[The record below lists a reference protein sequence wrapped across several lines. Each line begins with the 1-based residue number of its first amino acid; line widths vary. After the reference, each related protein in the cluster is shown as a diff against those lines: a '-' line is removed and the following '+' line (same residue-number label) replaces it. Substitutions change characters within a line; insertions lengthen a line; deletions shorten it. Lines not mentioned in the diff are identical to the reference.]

1 MCIPA
6 CKFIFMIVCFR
17 ATVDR
22 GGNNMKFK
30 NDLGKPWKYKEGD
43 FTVVRTSMWSPPGC
57 HPVGCG
63 LKLYVDRNGR
73 LDHVEGDEN
82 NPITKGRL
90 CVRCLALKDYVYN
103 PSRVVYP
110 MKRDPA
116 FRGQHDKWVRITW
129 DEAYETIKAKRD
141 YFRDTYGPEC
151 MAVFSGTG
159 RSGGI
164 LVADMAQAVL
174 GTPNAC
180 YTQSGYA
187 CYQPRSMSCSHV
199 LGAYYPEMDYAGGL
213 EGTYDNPNYKVPEVI
228 VMWGKMALASNGD
241 GLFGHAVIDLMKRG
255 AKLISVDPRV
265 NWLSTRSAVHVRVRP
280 GTDTAMAMAWLS
292 VIISEDLY
300 DHDFVE
306 KWTYGFDE
314 FCNRIND
321 PDKGM
326 TPEKA
331 ADICEVPVED
341 IYKAARMYAAAKP
354 ASIAWGLAFDQN
366 QNGNQAAHCVL
377 ALMALTGNID
387 VPGGQ
392 IIAEIDAVPGVEQGD
407 EIEVNLDKADAS
419 SDENAAEDAARPQ
432 RRIGWD
438 ALPEDLKSKTIG
450 YDEYPL
456 YVDNIRNAQ
465 ADMMFDAVTTG
476 KPYKIRMGWIQSTNL
491 LSPTCCAQPTGWYE
505 GLKNLEWCMAT
516 DCFITPTVEA
526 FGDLILPL
534 ASCAE
539 KDDVV
544 MTHYAGSPVTVGS
557 INKAVEVGEVK
568 SDIDILI
575 ELGEYLGQDCLKDEN
590 GNRLF
595 ADEID
600 FLTQRR
606 ARSTNEPFEELR
618 EEVVHQRGV
627 HYRKYEKGL
636 LRPDRKPGF
645 LTPTGRVELW
655 STAYAHYGED
665 PLPYYKE
672 PAFSPH
678 TDPDLA
684 AKYPY
689 ILTTG
694 ARHYA
699 SFHSEHRQIPVLR
712 ELHPDPIIEINL
724 DDAEKEGIADGQ
736 WVEIQN
742 DYGRAKFKAS
752 VSSVVKKGTIQ
763 ADHGWWF
770 PERQADDDSRK
781 EIIPLGEIV
790 EPNKIQA
797 TINNKDIYDG
807 FVKTDHADEQ
817 SLYGVWQSNCNDL
830 ISNHYN
836 SRLGY
841 GGPYKCNCC
850 SIKPL
855 QKSYDTDMNL
865 VEKKFGKLV

>member
-1 MCIPA
+1 ME
-6 CKFIFMIVCFR
+6 
-17 ATVDR
+17 
-22 GGNNMKFK
+22 FK
-30 NDLGKPWKYKEGD
+30 NDLGKPWKYEDGD

-63 LKLYVDRNGR
+63 LKLYVDADGR

-103 PSRVVYP
+103 PSRVVHP
-110 MKRDPA
+110 MKRDPKH
-116 FRGQHDKWVRITW
+116 RGQHDKWERITW
-129 DEAYETIKAKRD
+129 DEAYTLIKEKRD
-141 YFRDTYGPEC
+141 YFATRYGPEC

-199 LGAYYPEMDYAGGL
+199 LGAYYPELDYAGGL
-213 EGTYDNPNYKVPEVI
+213 ENTYDNPDYRVPEVM
-228 VMWGKMALASNGD
+228 VMWGKEPLPSNGD
-241 GLFGHAVIDLMKRG
+241 GLFGHAVIDLLKRG

-265 NWLSTRSAVHVRVRP
+265 NWLSTRSEVHLRVRP
-280 GTDTAMAMAWLS
+280 GTDTAMGMAWLW
-292 VIISEDLY
+292 VIINEDLY

-314 FCNRIND
+314 FCARIND
-321 PDKGM
+321 PEQGM

-331 ADICEVPVED
+331 ALVCEVPVED
-341 IYKAARMYAAAKP
+341 IYAAARMYARATP

-366 QNGNQAAHCVL
+366 QNGNQAAHCIL
-377 ALMALTGNID
+377 ALMAICGNID

-392 IIAEIDAVPGVEQGD
+392 IIAEIDAAPGVEEGAT
-407 EIEVNLDKADAS
+407 IEVNLDKADAAA
-419 SDENAAEDAARPQ
+419 DDNAAEDAARPQ

-438 ALPEDLKSKTIG
+438 SLPDDLRAKTIG
-450 YDEYPL
+450 YQEYPL
-456 YVDNIRNAQ
+456 YVDNIRNAH

-476 KPYKIRMGWIQSTNL
+476 KPYKVRMGWIQSTNL

-516 DCFITPTVEA
+516 DCFITPSIEGLA
-526 FGDLILPL
+526 DLFLPL

-544 MTHYAGSPVTVGS
+544 MTHYAGSPVMVGS
-557 INKAVEVGEVK
+557 VNKAVDVGEVK
-568 SDIDILI
+568 SDIQILI
-575 ELGEYLGQDCLKDEN
+575 ELGEYLDQDCLKDEE
-590 GNRLF
+590 GERLF
-595 ADEID
+595 KDEID

-606 ARSTNEPFEELR
+606 ARSAKEPFEALR

-627 HYRKYEKGL
+627 HYRKYETGL

-665 PLPYYKE
+665 PLPYYRE

-678 TDPDLA
+678 TDSALA
-684 AKYPY
+684 EKYPF

-694 ARHYA
+694 ARLFA
-699 SFHSEHRQIPVLR
+699 FFHSEHRQIPLLR
-712 ELHPDPIIEINL
+712 ELHPDPRIEINPE
-724 DDAEKEGIADGQ
+724 DACRIGVADGQ
-736 WVEIQN
+736 WVEIAN
-742 DYGRAKFKAS
+742 DYGRARYKAK
-752 VSSVVKKGTIQ
+752 VSPIVKKGIVQ

-770 PERQADDDSRK
+770 PERQADDDSSHDRMD
-781 EIIPLGEIV
+781 EGEIV
-790 EPNKIQA
+790 KDGIVQSDHVDEP
-797 TINNKDIYDG
+797 G
-807 FVKTDHADEQ
+807 
-817 SLYGVWQSNCNDL
+817 LYGVWQSNCNDL
-830 ISNHYN
+830 VANHFN
-836 SRLGY
+836 SKLGY

-850 SIKPL
+850 SIRPL
-855 QKSYDTDMNL
+855 QDSYDTDMGL
-865 VEKKFGKLV
+865 VVEKFGELV

>member
-1 MCIPA
+1 ME
-6 CKFIFMIVCFR
+6 
-17 ATVDR
+17 
-22 GGNNMKFK
+22 FK
-30 NDLGKPWKYKEGD
+30 NDLGKPWKYEEDG

-63 LKLYVDRNGR
+63 LKLYVDQDGR

-82 NPITKGRL
+82 NPITRGRL

-103 PSRVVYP
+103 PSRIIYP
-110 MKRDPA
+110 MKRDPKN
-116 FRGQHDKWVRITW
+116 RGQHDRWERITW
-129 DEAYETIKAKRD
+129 DEAYALIKEKRD
-141 YFRDTYGPEC
+141 YFAATYGPEC

-199 LGAYYPEMDYAGGL
+199 LGAYYPELDYAGGL
-213 EGTYDNPNYKVPEVI
+213 EGTYDNPNYVVPEVV
-228 VMWGKMALASNGD
+228 VMWGKEPLPSNGD

-255 AKLISVDPRV
+255 AKLISVDPRA
-265 NWLSTRSAVHVRVRP
+265 NWLSTRSEVHLRVRP
-280 GTDTAMAMAWLS
+280 GTDTAMGMAWLW
-292 VIISEDLY
+292 VIINEGLY

-314 FCNRIND
+314 FCARIND
-321 PDKGM
+321 PEMGM
-326 TPEKA
+326 TPERA
-331 ADICEVPVED
+331 AEVCQVPVAD
-341 IYKAARMYAAAKP
+341 IYKAARLYAAAKP

-366 QNGNQAAHCVL
+366 QNGNQAAHCIL
-377 ALMALTGNID
+377 ALMSICGNID

-392 IIAEIDAVPGVEQGD
+392 IIAEIDAAPGVTEGG
-407 EIEVNLDKADAS
+407 EMEVNLDKADAGA
-419 SDENAAEDAARPQ
+419 DDNTAEDAARPQ

-438 ALPEDLKSKTIG
+438 SLPEELRAKTIG
-450 YDEYPL
+450 YKEYPL
-456 YVDNIRNAQ
+456 YVDNIRNAH

-491 LSPTCCAQPTGWYE
+491 LAPTCCAQPTGWYE
-505 GLKNLEWCMAT
+505 GLKSLEWCMAT
-516 DCFITPTVEA
+516 DCFITPSIEGLA
-526 FGDLILPL
+526 DLFLPL

-539 KDDVV
+539 KNDVV

-557 INKAVEVGEVK
+557 VNKAIDVGEVK
-568 SDIDILI
+568 SDIEILI

-590 GNRLF
+590 GERLF
-595 ADEID
+595 KDEID

-606 ARSTNEPFEELR
+606 ARSAKEPFEDLR

-627 HYRKYEKGL
+627 NYRKYETGL

-665 PLPYYKE
+665 PLPYYRE
-672 PAFSPH
+672 PAFSPA
-678 TDPDLA
+678 TDPKLA
-684 AKYPY
+684 EKYPY

-694 ARHYA
+694 ARLYA
-699 SFHSEHRQIPVLR
+699 FFHSEHRQIPVLR
-712 ELHPDPIIEINL
+712 ELHPDPMIEINPE
-724 DDAEKEGIADGQ
+724 DARELGVADGQ
-736 WVEIQN
+736 WVEITN
-742 DYGRAKFKAS
+742 DYGRAKFKAK
-752 VSSVVKKGTIQ
+752 VSPIVKKGVVQ

-770 PERQADDDSRK
+770 PERQADDACASQLMSQDSIVK
-781 EIIPLGEIV
+781 EGIV
-790 EPNKIQA
+790 QA
-797 TINNKDIYDG
+797 
-807 FVKTDHADEQ
+807 DHADER

-830 ISNHYN
+830 VANHFN
-836 SRLGY
+836 SKLGY

-850 SIKPL
+850 AIKAL
-855 QKSYDTDMNL
+855 KESYDTDMDL
-865 VEKKFGKLV
+865 VVEKFGKLV